1 MAAFSMFK
9 VYVIYSEASEK
20 IYVGYSSDLE
30 ARLRSHNE
38 LATKGWTI
46 KFRPWQLIHSETFLT
61 KVEAMRRERE
71 LKSAAWSS
79 VKSSSSNKETSNDQ
93 RQCTEK

>member
-9 VYVIYSEASEK
+9 VYVIYSEAFEK

-46 KFRPWQLIHSETFLT
+46 KFRPWQLIHSESFLT
-61 KVEAMRRERE
+61 KVEAMRREKE
-71 LKSAAWSS
+71 LKSAAGRRFIW
-79 VKSSSSNKETSNDQ
+79 KKILNKD
-93 RQCTEK
+93 